1 MNDTMTGL
9 ILRRIGTSLLIL
21 LGMTIIVFSATL
33 FLPGDVVEETL
44 GQAATPDVVAAVRK
58 SMGLD
63 RPPVE
68 RYVAWLWSLVRGDP
82 GISLVNQLPVA
93 QQIGQ
98 RLPNSLMLAGCTAA
112 LAVPLALFI
121 GTTSAMRQG
130 SRYDRLVS
138 SVTVSMV
145 SVPEFLVASIAV
157 LVLAVNLRL
166 LPALSTISPG
176 MTLDQLAR
184 ALAMPVVTLTLI
196 VVAQMA
202 RLTRAA
208 LVNTLRA
215 PYIEMAVLKGAGPAR
230 VVLLHALPNAIGPI
244 ANAIA
249 LSLSSLIGGVVVI
262 ESIFNYPGLAS
273 LMLNAVA
280 NRDIPIVLACAMIFS
295 TSYLLLVTIA
305 DVLAIASNP
314 RLRQS

>member
-1 MNDTMTGL
+1 MTETITGL
-9 ILRRIGTSLLIL
+9 IIRRIGTSLVIL
-21 LGMTIIVFSATL
+21 FGMTIIVFSATL

-68 RYVAWLWSLVRGDP
+68 RYLGWLAGLVRGDP

-98 RLPNSLMLAGCTAA
+98 RLPNSLMLAGLTAL
-112 LAVPLALFI
+112 LAVPFALLLGI
-121 GTTSAMRQG
+121 TAAMRQG
-130 SRYDRLVS
+130 SRYDRTIS
-138 SVTVSMV
+138 SLTVSMV
-145 SVPEFLVASIAV
+145 SVPEFLVASVAV
-157 LVLAVNLRL
+157 LILAVNLRW

-176 MTLDQLAR
+176 MSWDQLLR
-184 ALAMPVVTLTLI
+184 ALAMPVITLTLI

-208 LVNTLRA
+208 LVNTLRS
-215 PYIEMAVLKGAGPAR
+215 PYIEMAVLKGASPAR
-230 VVLLHALPNAIGPI
+230 VVLLHALPNAVGPI

-280 NRDIPIVLACAMIFS
+280 TRDIPIVLACAMIFS

-305 DVLAIASNP
+305 DVLAIVSNP